1 MMVATL
7 MATPEQQSNPYK
19 NVDLQKKK
27 KENNEKVMPK
37 ILILIND
44 F

>member
-27 KENNEKVMPK
+27 ENNEKVMPK